1 MKTQILFC
9 GVGVKMPFK
18 RKVIKLHPDVMA
30 MLEKYKDKI
39 HDHMSKRRV
48 PLTWNEFIIAICSDW
63 ENGRSKCGCGMFY
76 DCPHC
81 HHTRRYFEG
90 KRREEYD

>member
-1 MKTQILFC
+1 
-9 GVGVKMPFK
+9 MPFK
-18 RKVIKLHPDVMA
+18 RKVIKLHPDVMV

-63 ENGRSKCGCGMFY
+63 ENGRSKCHCGMFY
-76 DCPHC
+76 DCQHC

>member
-1 MKTQILFC
+1 MT
-9 GVGVKMPFK
+9 FK

-30 MLEKYKDKI
+30 MLEKYKDNI
-39 HDHMSKRRV
+39 HNHMSKRRV
-48 PLTWNEFIIAICSDW
+48 PLTWNEFILAICSDW

-81 HHTRRYFEG
+81 HHTRRYFQA
-90 KRREEYD
+90 KQREEYD